1 MAVLLRQLFG
11 LLAQL
16 VLIAREA
23 FELPLDFL
31 GAQAGLVPGQLTLL
45 LRQRLLPARQL
56 ANARE
61 WVLVFVALFRA
72 RFARGRRFV
81 VRLLPLAQL
90 LFKERRQIER
100 LAVTVA
106 PAALRLLHGDL
117 PAANLG
123 LGLQQVTKR
132 GFFKRQR
139 LAGAELVEFG
149 HRLSHGPDR
158 LGHGTFGVGPRQQSG
173 LGATAAPLLRKR
185 CSRHVSGNLFR
196 LVAHAG
202 LRRRDRPDVAFR
214 PRIAGAAGAGV
225 ELPRRRHHVL
235 LLGDQLFQAGL
246 LRLAATHGLALRGS
260 ELFFVRLHLEEEDIA
275 ARLGATTAAADIAST
290 RVVGHEVAGRDMQVF
305 EIQGVRAR
313 RHRPA
318 DRLTERHHRFLAT
331 RGLDYQFQ

>member
-16 VLIAREA
+16 VLITREA

-31 GAQAGLVPGQLTLL
+31 GAQAGLIPGQLTLL
-45 LRQRLLPARQL
+45 LRQRLLPASQL
-56 ANARE
+56 TNARKG
-61 WVLVFVALFRA
+61 VLVFVALFRA

-90 LFKERRQIER
+90 LFKQRRQIER

-139 LAGAELVEFG
+139 LGRAQAIEFG
-149 HRLSHGPDR
+149 HRLAHGPDR
-158 LGHGTFGVGPRQQSG
+158 LSHGV
-173 LGATAAPLLRKR
+173 
-185 CSRHVSGNLFR
+185 FR

-260 ELFFVRLHLEEEDIA
+260 ELFFVRLHLEE
-275 ARLGATTAAADIAST
+275 
-290 RVVGHEVAGRDMQVF
+290 
-305 EIQGVRAR
+305 
-313 RHRPA
+313 
-318 DRLTERHHRFLAT
+318 
-331 RGLDYQFQ
+331 